1 MAYGFINI
9 KNEDEI
15 CLENAP
21 RLWYFA
27 IVLMHVSLFY
37 SIHRC
42 PEWSPVWWTGLRF
55 YTRARWPHDGR
66 MCPRPTAVTPAP
78 LSTHH
83 ATPPETCTPLSSH
96 AGTLNMSMRNIFQDS
111 PILTVKP
118 RLGGQND
125 CTLLRVS
132 FQETMSVCA
141 KLDRYISSSPYLT

>member
-21 RLWYFA
+21 RLWNFA

-55 YTRARWPHDGR
+55 YTRARWPPDGR